1 MGHNAYNNQLSTC
14 RKQQC
19 SDEFLRFCQRML
31 TDLQSRIRK
40 SRERLALTQ
49 NPDALPPTATEQQR
63 EAHELM
69 NKLTDRIAQL
79 VDEAEAAGCSGE
91 VEEVGYMICDYL
103 GFQDTH
109 QYSPTRLMD
118 HWMTA

>member
-1 MGHNAYNNQLSTC
+1 MTDLLQANAAYIVYVIPVQSSTC

-69 NKLTDRIAQL
+69 NKLTDRIDKL
-79 VDEAEAAGCSGE
+79 IGEAETAGCDGE
-91 VEEVGYMICDYL
+91 VEEVSEQ
-103 GFQDTH
+103 F
-109 QYSPTRLMD
+109 R
-118 HWMTA
+118 

>member
-1 MGHNAYNNQLSTC
+1 MRKMYEEEKEDNY

-19 SDEFLRFCQRML
+19 ADEFLRFCQRML

-69 NKLTDRIAQL
+69 GKLTDRIEKL
-79 VDEAEAAGCSGE
+79 ISEAEEAQSKFDECE
-91 VEEVGYMICDYL
+91 KLREEREQLRNLVRPGILRDN
-103 GFQDTH
+103 D
-109 QYSPTRLMD
+109 
-118 HWMTA
+118 

>member
-1 MGHNAYNNQLSTC
+1 
-14 RKQQC
+14 
-19 SDEFLRFCQRML
+19 ML

-69 NKLTDRIAQL
+69 NKLTDRIDKL
-79 VDEAEAAGCSGE
+79 IGEAETAGCDGE
-91 VEEVGYMICDYL
+91 VEEVSEVKWDYSIFTL
-103 GFQDTH
+103 I
-109 QYSPTRLMD
+109 SEPC
-118 HWMTA
+118 

>member
-1 MGHNAYNNQLSTC
+1 
-14 RKQQC
+14 
-19 SDEFLRFCQRML
+19 ML
-31 TDLQSRIRK
+31 TDLQARIRK

-69 NKLTDRIAQL
+69 NKLTDRIAKL

-91 VEEVGYMICDYL
+91 VEEVSRVVSSHAMHELIE
-103 GFQDTH
+103 
-109 QYSPTRLMD
+109 SS
-118 HWMTA
+118 